1 MAPGEFPGDPLVLKW
16 PDSRQLH
23 WANNAPASQVRE
35 QPGIIWH
42 LSLEIQRAQLTKPLI
57 KLNLDIHS
65 SRKLKSHQSI
75 HCLVSRV
82 HNIHEALVGQ

>member
-16 PDSRQLH
+16 PDSRRFTGPITP
-23 WANNAPASQVRE
+23 PASQVQE

-42 LSLEIQRAQLTKPLI
+42 LSLEIQRAQLTEPLI

-75 HCLVSRV
+75 HCLISRV